1 MHGHGQDVWGVAWS
15 PDGNRLASA
24 AHDQTAIVWDLTT
37 GTAATTLAGHSDFV
51 EGIAWSP
58 DGRHIATGADDRTV
72 RVWSAATFEEIGVVG
87 VHQDKVTSV
96 AWSPDGTRLLTGSAD
111 GTARVWRADPDY
123 DRLEATARGRV
134 FRTLTHEERRQHLLP
149 LDPA

>member
-1 MHGHGQDVWGVAWS
+1 MEDAAWS
-15 PDGNRLASA
+15 PDEARIATASGDWTA
-24 AHDQTAIVWDLTT
+24 AVWDILT
-37 GTAATTLAGHSDFV
+37 GRRIEVLRGH
-51 EGIAWSP
+51 EGRLRAVAWSP

-72 RVWSAATFEEIGVVG
+72 RVWSATTFEEIAVVG

-96 AWSPDGTRLLTGSAD
+96 AWSPDGARLLTGSVD
-111 GTARVWRADPDY
+111 GTARVWRAEHDH

-149 LDPA
+149 LDPV